1 MLIDVVT
8 LCIKPMLAIT
18 TLFFIYSF
26 RKISLVVEM
35 HEIITHREFLTIRR
49 EVSDRGEDLFMY
61 YMRILI

>member
-1 MLIDVVT
+1 MLVI
-8 LCIKPMLAIT
+8 II
-18 TLFFIYSF
+18 LFFIYSF

-35 HEIITHREFLTIRR
+35 YEIIIYREFFIIRR